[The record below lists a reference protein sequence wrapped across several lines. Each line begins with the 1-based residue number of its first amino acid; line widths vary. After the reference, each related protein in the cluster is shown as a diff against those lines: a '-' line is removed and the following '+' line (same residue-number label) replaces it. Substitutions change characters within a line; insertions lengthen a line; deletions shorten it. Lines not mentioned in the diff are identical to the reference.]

1 MRGATAEFTCDAC
14 GPPDDGRSMAPRV
27 PSLAQSLGVYDLR
40 EGGGCKKHGRWGS
53 RRSTMAARPRWRP
66 SPVNKK
72 RAVVKKNRRQPE
84 DFTLQIIS
92 HSMNFWRVKPSQ
104 SLAKIIEKNINIYD
118 IK

>member
-53 RRSTMAARPRWRP
+53 RRSTMAARPRRRP

-72 RAVVKKNRRQPE
+72 RAVVNKKKIAGGQKI
-84 DFTLQIIS
+84 LHA
-92 HSMNFWRVKPSQ
+92 HSVLNYKSFHEFLKS
-104 SLAKIIEKNINIYD
+104 
-118 IK
+118 